1 MKTQV
6 KPSAERGVAQT
17 PKSAESQVSN
27 PASRSPSDTPPI
39 WRSAIRQVW
48 KPALLGVAIA
58 LAGCSKHEHASGADT
73 DAPLAAK
80 AKFFCPMH
88 PTYTSDRQGDCPIC
102 NMKLV
107 PVKDGA
113 AATAGES
120 NAVPGRVTVAIS
132 PEKQQLI
139 GLKTSPVENRKLSFT
154 IHASAVVLHDET
166 RYAKIAPR
174 FGGWIRRLHVNFTGA
189 PIEKGQPLLTV
200 YSPELLAAQND
211 YLIAWRQA
219 ERAKDDA
226 EARTLLDISRRKLS
240 LWEIGDEEIAALEK
254 RGQASDEVLVR
265 APFTGHVLTRTAV
278 EGKAFMAGE
287 PLFEIA
293 DLDHLW
299 LRLTLAEADFPHVIL
314 GQKVWVEFPN
324 LGNRTFESKITF
336 ISPHIDPQTR
346 RGEARVELAN
356 PDHILRPDM
365 WAQAEIEVD
374 AGESLVVP
382 ASAVLDT
389 GARLLAFVLREGNH
403 LEPRKVEIGTR
414 TDDWWEVTDGL
425 KEGER
430 VVSRALFLVD
440 SESQLKA
447 AIAGMAAGGEDKH

>member
-1 MKTQV
+1 M
-6 KPSAERGVAQT
+6 
-17 PKSAESQVSN
+17 
-27 PASRSPSDTPPI
+27 
-39 WRSAIRQVW
+39 
-48 KPALLGVAIA
+48 IA
-58 LAGCSKHEHASGADT
+58 LTGCAKHEHDAKAEAGAAASV
-73 DAPLAAK
+73 K

-88 PTYTSDRQGDCPIC
+88 PTYTSDRPGDCPIC

-113 AATAGES
+113 AATLAGS
-120 NAVPGRVTVAIS
+120 NFVPGRVTVAIS

-139 GLKTSPVENRKLSFT
+139 GLRTSLVESRKLSFT
-154 IHASAVVLHDET
+154 IHASAVVQHDET

-174 FGGWIRRLHVNFTGA
+174 FGGWIRKLHVNFTGA

-226 EARTLLDISRRKLS
+226 EARTLLDIARRKLR

-254 RGQASDEVLVR
+254 RGQASDELLLR
-265 APFTGHVLTRTAV
+265 TPFTGHVLTRSAT

-287 PLFEIA
+287 TLFEIA
-293 DLDHLW
+293 DSDHLW
-299 LRLTLAEADFPHVIL
+299 LRLALAESDFPHASL

-324 LGNRTFESKITF
+324 LGNRTFDSKIAF
-336 ISPHIDPQTR
+336 ISPHFDPQTR

-356 PDHILRPDM
+356 PDHVLRPDM
-365 WAQAEIEVD
+365 WAQAEIEVEL
-374 AGESLVVP
+374 GERLAVP
-382 ASAVLDT
+382 ASAVLDS
-389 GARLLAFVLREGNH
+389 GARLLAFVLRDDNH

-414 TDDWWEVTDGL
+414 TDDWWEVKAGL

-447 AIAGMAAGGEDKH
+447 AIAGMDVGGHQH